1 MFLPTPPNSDP
12 LVLTLGISA
21 MISMV
26 ASLTLVRWRKPASAE
41 IIDTIKRSQSFL
53 QQMGCI
59 VIVLSL
65 EGKIVE
71 WNHAAEEISGYRRE
85 EVIDRNYWMLCL
97 PESVRD
103 GVKFRYLQAIATQQ
117 QVHVHHILLGSDGR
131 QQQVN
136 FQIVPWRNYCGEIL
150 GAIVTGEPV
159 ACSPDGSCEQELECE
174 RLQQLISYLPLP
186 IAMFDTE
193 MRYLAY
199 SEGWIQ
205 HLKPQIYSLI
215 GLNHYDVFPNVKN
228 DWKLAHKKALR
239 GEKVS
244 ALEDS
249 WIRED
254 GSLIYH
260 GWTVG
265 PWYRNSGEVGGVIL
279 VIIPL
284 NNLVETRNAALDAV
298 QFKSRFLAQ
307 MSHEIRTP
315 MSGVLGM
322 VELLMQTHLT
332 PQQKDYTQTIYRSA
346 KHLLTVI
353 NEILDLSKL
362 EAGETH
368 LESHDFDLQDC
379 LETVVDLL
387 AVKAEDKQLELI
399 ILLEPN
405 LPRYLK
411 GDGMRLQQVLINL
424 VNNAIKF
431 TKSGHII
438 IRVTPRVIS
447 QDHINIYFAI
457 EDTGMGISDELQPQ
471 LFQPFSPA
479 SSATNRQYG
488 GTGLGLSICQHLVNL
503 MGGEIGVKS
512 QEEEGSI
519 FWFNATFLPSELSET
534 SAPKE
539 LKNMSLLVVENSSL
553 VRHSVSCITQP
564 WGIQVE
570 TADTSKIALDKWHHQ
585 QAKGSP
591 YNLILMDL
599 ELLDRHGAKLLG
611 QLYKTSSDS
620 PTQLILMSSISQR
633 NRAEQVL
640 NLGDFVYL
648 VKPIAPLRLLRSF
661 AKALELDIPNLDHHL
676 DKSWDDV
683 LMGSS
688 FPETPKPPCCHLSQT
703 NDKLRASIP
712 LKILL
717 AEDDLVNQEVVLTQL
732 QQLGYVADAVS
743 DGEAVLQHLETQH
756 YDLILMDCQMPIL
769 DGYETTARIRGS
781 QNSQRPPIIIAL
793 TASVMPSD
801 RDRCLQVGMDD
812 YITKP
817 IDLQAL
823 VNVINRWVPVCLET
837 QNQTRT
843 TANHQPPL
851 DSPVDCPVDSDRLN
865 KLFKGKTEYK
875 YRLLTTFIHQAQQ
888 RIETLNKAINTS
900 NFAEIKQQAHALK
913 GSSANAGI
921 FHIPAISQELENL
934 ATQQNLEAIPPLVK
948 QLQHH
953 LDLVK
958 DFVEMM
964 KNP

>member
-1 MFLPTPPNSDP
+1 MFLPTPPNPDP
-12 LVLTLGISA
+12 LVLTLSVSA

-26 ASLTLVRWRKPASAE
+26 ASLTLVRWRKPESPE
-41 IIDTIKRSQSFL
+41 RRDTIKRSQSFL
-53 QQMGCI
+53 EQMGCI

-71 WNHAAEEISGYRRE
+71 WNHAAEEISGYQRE

-103 GVKFRYLQAIATQQ
+103 GIKFRYLEAIATQQ
-117 QVHVHHILLGSDGR
+117 PVHVHHILLGSDRR
-131 QQQVN
+131 QQQVH
-136 FQIVPWRNYCGEIL
+136 FKIVPWRNYCGDIL
-150 GAIVTGEPV
+150 GAIVTGEAV
-159 ACSPDGSCEQELECE
+159 ACSPDGSCHEELECE
-174 RLQQLISYLPLP
+174 RLQKLISYLPLP
-186 IAMFDTE
+186 IAMFDPE

-199 SEGWIQ
+199 SEEWIQ
-205 HLKPQIYSLI
+205 HLKPQMYSLI
-215 GLNHYDVFPNVKN
+215 GLSHYQVFPDFKN
-228 DWKLAHKKALR
+228 DWKLAHQKALR

-249 WIRED
+249 WVRGD

-265 PWYRNSGEVGGVIL
+265 PWYRNSGEIGGIIL

-284 NNLVETRNAALDAV
+284 NNLVESRNAALDAV
-298 QFKSRFLAQ
+298 KFKSRFLAQ

-387 AVKAEDKQLELI
+387 AVKAEDKQLEII

-405 LPRYLK
+405 IPRYLK

-431 TKSGHII
+431 TESGHII
-438 IRVTPRVIS
+438 IRITPRLIN
-447 QDHINIYFAI
+447 QDQINIYFSI
-457 EDTGMGISDELQPQ
+457 EDTGLGISDELQPQ

-503 MGGEIGVKS
+503 MGGEIGVNS
-512 QEEEGSI
+512 QEGDGSI
-519 FWFNATFLPSELSET
+519 FWFTANFLPSELSEI
-534 SAPKE
+534 SASKKLE
-539 LKNMSLLVVENSSL
+539 NLRLLVVDKSSL
-553 VRHSVSCITQP
+553 VRQSVSCITQP
-564 WGIQVE
+564 WGIQVDAAE
-570 TADTSKIALDKWHHQ
+570 TAKIALDKSHHQ
-585 QAKGSP
+585 QAEGSP
-591 YNLILMDL
+591 YHLILMDL
-599 ELLDRHGAKLLG
+599 ELLDCDGAKLLG

-620 PTQLILMSSISQR
+620 QTRLILMSGISQR

-661 AKALELDIPNLDHHL
+661 ANSLQLDIPNLDDRL
-676 DKSWDDV
+676 EQSWDDI
-683 LMGSS
+683 LMRSS
-688 FPETPKPPCCHLSQT
+688 FPETPKPPCCHLPTSE
-703 NDKLRASIP
+703 DKLKAFIP

-732 QQLGYVADAVS
+732 QQLGYTADAVC
-743 DGEAVLQHLETQH
+743 DGEAVLQHLETQN

-769 DGYETTARIRGS
+769 DGYETTARIRRR

-801 RDRCLQVGMDD
+801 RDRCIEVGMDD

-823 VNVINRWVPVCLET
+823 VNLINRWVPVCLET
-837 QNQTRT
+837 RNQTPT
-843 TANHQPPL
+843 TAHDHRLL

-875 YRLLTTFIHQAQQ
+875 YRLLTTFINQAKQ
-888 RIETLNKAINTS
+888 RIDTINKAINTS
-900 NFAEIKQQAHALK
+900 NFSEIQQQAHALK
-913 GSSANAGI
+913 GSSANSGV

-934 ATQQNLEAIPPLVK
+934 ATQQDLEAIPPLVK

-953 LDLVK
+953 LNSVK
-958 DFVEMM
+958 GFVETM